1 MAAMAPLAAQT
12 SGMSDRRPAALA
24 GVEIPSTA
32 LSTVSRASSSTGR
45 RSSSQSTTLSLV
57 ASSFSASPRMATR
70 KMSSGKSE
78 SSTW

>member
-1 MAAMAPLAAQT
+1 MAAMAPLAAQM

-24 GVEIPSTA
+24 GVEILHGALDGVPSV
-32 LSTVSRASSSTGR
+32 LVTGR

-57 ASSFSASPRMATR
+57 ASSLSASPRMATR